1 MVQQKVPVRKNEIV
15 ELEFTDLTHEGN
27 GVGKLNGYP
36 IFVPYGLPTERASV
50 KIVKVNKRF
59 AYGKL
64 LEVLKASSERVAA
77 PCDVYY
83 QCGGCQL
90 QHMSAKLQAKMKRN
104 QVVNIMNKVAKMPD
118 VPVHP
123 VLNME
128 DPWRYRNKIQMP
140 VGENENG
147 LITGFY
153 QARSHRIIGNMDT
166 CIIQN
171 EHGDKMVD
179 KVRKIADDLGI
190 SAYDEK
196 SHRGML
202 RHIIVR
208 TANST
213 GDTMVILVTRTKK
226 LPHEAEFVQRL
237 AKQDSTVKSI
247 IHNVNSERTNVI
259 LGKNSR
265 TIFGESYIVD
275 TIDDLQFKISA
286 ESFYQVNPEQMK
298 ILYDKALEY
307 ADVGEKDIV
316 IDAFCG
322 IGTISLF
329 LAKQAKKVY
338 GVEVV
343 DGAIR
348 NAKENAKLNG
358 IVNVEFVVGEAE
370 KVMPDWYTEGLRPD
384 VIIVDPPRKG
394 CDEEVLKAMANM
406 NPKRIIYVSCNPSTL
421 ARDLKILGDSGYETK
436 EVQPVD
442 LFPQTYH
449 IECVIGMQRKD
460 T

>member
-1 MVQQKVPVRKNEIV
+1 
-15 ELEFTDLTHEGN
+15 
-27 GVGKLNGYP
+27 
-36 IFVPYGLPTERASV
+36 
-50 KIVKVNKRF
+50 
-59 AYGKL
+59 
-64 LEVLKASSERVAA
+64 
-77 PCDVYY
+77 
-83 QCGGCQL
+83 
-90 QHMSAKLQAKMKRN
+90 MSAKLQAEMKWN
-104 QVVNIMNKVAKMPD
+104 QVINVMNKMAGLPN

-123 VLNME
+123 VLQMTN
-128 DPWRYRNKIQMP
+128 PWRYRNKIQMP
-140 VGENENG
+140 VGKGKNG

-153 QARSHRIIGNMDT
+153 QARSHRIIENMET

-171 EHGDKMVD
+171 EHGDKVVD
-179 KVRKIADDLGI
+179 KVRKVADDLGI

-196 SHRGML
+196 SHQGVL
-202 RHIIVR
+202 RHIIIR
-208 TANST
+208 IACST

-226 LPHEAEFVQRL
+226 LPREAELVQRL
-237 AKQDSTVKSI
+237 VKNDSSIKSI

-265 TIFGESYIVD
+265 TIFGEPYIVD

-307 ADVGEKDIV
+307 ADVGEEDIV

-343 DGAIR
+343 DEAIR
-348 NAKENAKLNG
+348 NARENAKLNELD
-358 IVNVEFVVGEAE
+358 NVEFVVGQAE
-370 KVMPDWYTEGLRPD
+370 DVMPEWYEDGLRPD

-406 NPKRIIYVSCNPSTL
+406 NPKRIVYVSCNPSTL
-421 ARDLKILGDSGYETK
+421 ARDLRILGDSGYKTK

-449 IECVIGMQRKD
+449 VECVALMSRK
-460 T
+460 